1 MAPATSPVVEPSGL
15 AAQDRRARGRD
26 PRTGSRVRLPLELSA
41 MSRPIAA
48 HNGRGQASTG
58 ARSTPTTTRD
68 RLYLSGRQWLCAFA
82 ASPSSRERGLQRRRE
97 PFLEGDQPDPQP
109 SQRCLSKRNDAWF
122 GDSEGS
128 CRTLLGLVRLSAA
141 MGRLIRRCGRGWRR
155 RWLLGWCSAQVWPSD
170 TAG

>member
-1 MAPATSPVVEPSGL
+1 
-15 AAQDRRARGRD
+15 
-26 PRTGSRVRLPLELSA
+26 

-68 RLYLSGRQWLCAFA
+68 RLYLSGRRGCAPLPLPPQA
-82 ASPSSRERGLQRRRE
+82 VSVAYNAEESR
-97 PFLEGDQPDPQP
+97 FLEGDQPDPQP
-109 SQRCLSKRNDAWF
+109 SQRSLSERNDAWF